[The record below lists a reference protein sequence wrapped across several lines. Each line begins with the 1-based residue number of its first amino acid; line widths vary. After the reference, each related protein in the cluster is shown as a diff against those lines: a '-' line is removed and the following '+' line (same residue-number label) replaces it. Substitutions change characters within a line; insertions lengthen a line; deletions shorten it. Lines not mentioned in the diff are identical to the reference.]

1 MSFKYQAPE
10 TWKAESLT
18 ISGVNYEVKNGI
30 VSSNEDIYFA
40 LQPLQFARY
49 VEEPKK
55 AVAVTTK

>member
-10 TWKAESLT
+10 SFKAESVN

-30 VSSNEDIYFA
+30 VSSNKDIYFA
-40 LQPLQFARY
+40 LQPLQFSRY

-55 AVAVTTK
+55 AVAVTAK